1 MADTR
6 TGSSTARSGPSGSA
20 INPAGPGPRTLR
32 GTTRSAWPTTS
43 RIAASLPTGLADDQ
57 AEQEARKNGVPLGVL
72 AKRLGHSSPQ
82 ITMEVYSHV
91 HESMD
96 DEAAV
101 KLGSAFLG
109 RGG

>member
-1 MADTR
+1 M
-6 TGSSTARSGPSGSA
+6 
-20 INPAGPGPRTLR
+20 
-32 GTTRSAWPTTS
+32 
-43 RIAASLPTGLADDQ
+43 
-57 AEQEARKNGVPLGVL
+57 
-72 AKRLGHSSPQ
+72 
-82 ITMEVYSHV
+82 TMEVYSHV